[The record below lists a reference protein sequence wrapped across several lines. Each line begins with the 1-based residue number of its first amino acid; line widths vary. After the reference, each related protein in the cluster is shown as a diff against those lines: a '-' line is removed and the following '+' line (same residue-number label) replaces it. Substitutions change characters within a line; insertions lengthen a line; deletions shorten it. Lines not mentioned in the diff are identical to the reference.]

1 MKSEQNTPKGLRKE
15 DIEEL
20 ARELDEIANDPE
32 ILEEAEKHHKKVSY
46 ISPEDLLKRFIC

>member
-1 MKSEQNTPKGLRKE
+1 MKSEQSAPKGLRKE
-15 DIEEL
+15 DIEKL

-32 ILEEAEKHHKKVSY
+32 MLEEAEKHHREVSY

>member
-1 MKSEQNTPKGLRKE
+1 MKSKQNTPKGLRKE

-32 ILEEAEKHHKKVSY
+32 MLEEAERHHREVSY

>member
-1 MKSEQNTPKGLRKE
+1 MKSDTPKGLRKE

-20 ARELDEIANDPE
+20 ARELDEIANDPKMS
-32 ILEEAEKHHKKVSY
+32 EEVERHHREVSY